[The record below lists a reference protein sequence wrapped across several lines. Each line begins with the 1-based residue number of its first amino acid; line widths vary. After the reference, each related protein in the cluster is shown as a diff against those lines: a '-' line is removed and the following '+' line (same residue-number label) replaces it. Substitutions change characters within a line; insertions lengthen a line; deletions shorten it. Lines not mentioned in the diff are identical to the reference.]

1 VAEGISL
8 DSTSRPSPSWREA
21 GEIGVQPAVEQTP
34 NRSSWDVLAS
44 LRRVGAPYRR
54 SPTELY
60 PQRLDDDASFA
71 ALCGASPIQASS
83 GKTRRHRLNRGGDRQ
98 ANAALYRIAF
108 TRLRCDPRTR
118 DYLDRRAAQGKTRRE
133 AIRCIKRY
141 IAREVYSLIRNGPT
155 PATARMSQPFAP

>member
-1 VAEGISL
+1 MAEGISL

-60 PQRLDDDASFA
+60 RALMRTSGGMTHLVDRLEREG
-71 ALCGASPIQASS
+71 LVE
-83 GKTRRHRLNRGGDRQ
+83 RV
-98 ANAALYRIAF
+98 ANP
-108 TRLRCDPRTR
+108 D
-118 DYLDRRAAQGKTRRE
+118 DRRGLLVGLTRKGRALVSRIGPNQAARRLPKFQQQRVD
-133 AIRCIKRY
+133 AKGSGQRCVEDVVRSVILLR
-141 IAREVYSLIRNGPT
+141 P
-155 PATARMSQPFAP
+155 SQVRVERPHRQRHL